1 MSPIGAWGATTEEH
15 TMRRP
20 TLAATA
26 AALAVLAVAG
36 PPAALADDDRDV
48 QRTARCSMGSTVK
61 LDLSPEDGR
70 VEVEIEVDE
79 NRTGSRWSVVANR
92 NGARVLS
99 RSAVTRAPSGSFE
112 VRRVVAPGSPRTRVV
127 AVARRAATGEV
138 CRVTATL

>member
-1 MSPIGAWGATTEEH
+1 MSRRILATTG
-15 TMRRP
+15 
-20 TLAATA
+20 
-26 AALAVLAVAG
+26 AALATLAMTGA
-36 PPAALADDDRDV
+36 PAVLADDDRDV
-48 QRTARCSMGSTVK
+48 ERTARCTMGSTMK

-79 NRTGSRWSVVANR
+79 NRNGSRWSVVANR

-112 VRRVVAPGSPRTRVV
+112 VRRVVAPGSPRTRVT

-138 CRVTATL
+138 CRVTARL